1 MNKRSWCKDDE
12 YIHIVESIEQGD
24 FEMSDQKTI
33 QRYPDGSTV
42 LVNGF
47 EWTVELMGR
56 DADALLP
63 SQTDRG
69 EDYNLYRLSRHNT
82 KSILRWQYEID
93 TENKR
98 EICPDCECPVLW
110 SEISGWC
117 CQCDPTS

>member
-1 MNKRSWCKDDE
+1 MWRQDDE
-12 YIHIVESIEQGD
+12 LIHIIDSIESG
-24 FEMSDQKTI
+24 EIPMSERTI

-69 EDYNLYRLSRHNT
+69 EDYNLYRLSKHNT

-93 TENKR
+93 AENTVA
-98 EICPDCECPVLW
+98 E
-110 SEISGWC
+110 
-117 CQCDPTS
+117 